1 MLRNQYLAI
10 LLFIG
15 LSSLVNT
22 KQSFADQPIDL
33 GSAVTI
39 EEGTATPS
47 LRGGKTRIRFVIVN
61 DGPSRL
67 RLIGMTSP
75 VAETVRL
82 LGRTGTDEVTGM
94 DSIGVSS
101 GERLELTTSHLWY
114 EAYPV
119 ARDLVPGDT
128 FNITLDFVDA
138 KLTVPVH
145 VHG

>member
-1 MLRNQYLAI
+1 MFRSQCFLV
-10 LLFIG
+10 LLFVGFVLLI
-15 LSSLVNT
+15 NA

-33 GSAVTI
+33 GGAVTI
-39 EEGTATPS
+39 EAGTATPS
-47 LRGGKTRIRFVIVN
+47 PRGGKTLIRFIIVN

-67 RLIGMTSP
+67 RLTGITSP
-75 VAETVRL
+75 IAPTTLL
-82 LGRTGTDEVTGM
+82 LGRTGADEVTAM

-101 GERLELTTSHLWY
+101 GERLALTTSHLWY

-119 ARDLVPGDT
+119 TRDLMPGDT

-138 KLTVPVH
+138 KLTIPVH